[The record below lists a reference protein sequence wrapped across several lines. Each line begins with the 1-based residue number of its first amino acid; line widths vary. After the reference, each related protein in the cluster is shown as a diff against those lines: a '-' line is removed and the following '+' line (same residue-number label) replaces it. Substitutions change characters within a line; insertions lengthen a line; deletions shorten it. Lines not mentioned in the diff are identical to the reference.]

1 VPKVNQ
7 NNGNT
12 HFNTVGVLLS
22 NNENENEYVIDM
34 QSPSNEPAVPN
45 QLLLE
50 KEIKSRANN

>member
-1 VPKVNQ
+1 MPKVNQ

-22 NNENENEYVIDM
+22 NNENEYVTDM
-34 QSPSNEPAVPN
+34 QLPSNEPAVPN

-50 KEIKSRANN
+50 KEIRSQANI